1 MLTAVRRYTGQGLKP
16 FMVPELAKPDAVR
29 LMPGTYAQGQC
40 LGQFSNWAAGN
51 DVQTLTVTGTP
62 TGGNFYLNFN
72 GDIIGPVPF
81 NATSGQIQTLV
92 NAAPQMGLIGTTP
105 QVVVTGGPLP
115 GTAIVFT
122 FSGANVANLNQPL
135 ITVQSNALTG
145 GATPAAAVAH
155 TTVGSMAGGAFGK
168 YADAN
173 TDGTG
178 VFKAI
183 LMMNTVV
190 NTYGEIRGGGGQW
203 GEKSYSAPVWIAGY
217 FRPVDLVG
225 FDAAALVDVGG
236 TYVYGDSTKLANAGT
251 VIRIP

>member
-29 LMPGTYAQGQC
+29 LHPGSYLQGQC
-40 LGQFSNWAAGN
+40 LGQFSGWTAQNE
-51 DVQTLTVTGTP
+51 VQTLTVTGTP
-62 TGGNFYLNFN
+62 TAGSFYLNFN
-72 GDIIGPVPF
+72 GDIIGPVPY
-81 NATSGQIQTLV
+81 NATFGQIQTLI
-92 NAAPQMGLIGTTP
+92 NAAPQMGLAGTTP

-122 FSGANVANLNQPL
+122 FSGSLVAGLNQPL
-135 ITVQSNALTG
+135 ITVQNAALTG
-145 GATPAAAVAH
+145 GAAPAAAVVK
-155 TTVGSMAGGAFGK
+155 TTTGQMAGGGFGK
-168 YADAN
+168 YVDAN

-178 VFKAI
+178 VFKCI

-203 GEKSYSAPVWIAGY
+203 GEKSYTAPVWIAGY

-225 FDAAALVDVGG
+225 FDAAALADVGG
-236 TYVYGDSTKLANAGT
+236 TFVYGDATKLANAGT